1 MLERL
6 ISHISGWSRR
16 RKIIVGV
23 LAGIIVLGIV
33 GTVLPQSEPTLP
45 VPTPIPD
52 AAPTVV
58 TIPTTPGL
66 KVTRADIENIFALP
80 QWGGFTFES
89 SPRPDGTPR
98 TLGKSQDGATRLELT
113 GSDDELTEIRLTA
126 VLSSDPETNALY
138 FNTLLAATVQEWS
151 GWSEWLNEGLRSR
164 GASTAQDDN
173 KFILV
178 VAEKRELGT
187 ADRSRLDNQV
197 LD

>member
-1 MLERL
+1 MKRL
-6 ISHISGWSRR
+6 ISHITNWSRR
-16 RKIIVGV
+16 KKIIAGV
-23 LAGIIVLGIV
+23 LIVVIILAIV
-33 GTVLPQSEPTLP
+33 GTALPQSEPTP
-45 VPTPIPD
+45 SVSTPTSD

-66 KVTRADIENIFALP
+66 KVTRTEIESIFTLP
-80 QWGGFTFES
+80 QWGGFKFES
-89 SPRPDGTPR
+89 GSRPDGTTR

-113 GSDDELTEIRLTA
+113 GPDDELTEIRLTA

-138 FNTLLAATVQEWS
+138 FNTLLAATAGEWA

-178 VAEKRELGT
+178 VAENVNSVQLIVR
-187 ADRSRLDNQV
+187 D
-197 LD
+197 